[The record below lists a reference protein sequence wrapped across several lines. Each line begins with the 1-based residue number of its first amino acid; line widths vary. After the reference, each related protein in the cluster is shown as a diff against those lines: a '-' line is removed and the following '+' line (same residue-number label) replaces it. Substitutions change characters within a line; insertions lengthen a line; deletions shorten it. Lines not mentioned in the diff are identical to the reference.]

1 MSNRVRLAL
10 IGSLLVTVAVYW
22 VGLSGPLVF
31 DDAQNLAPL
40 NDWLQGRT
48 GWLSVILDNRSGLFG
63 RSLSMASFVLNVAIA
78 GPSVW
83 AFKAGNLLLHLLN
96 GVAVFALFRA
106 LAGVGALTGRD
117 RPVSAWWAWFAA
129 SVWLLHPLLASTV
142 LYVVQRMA
150 MLSALFTLLAMLA
163 YVHGRIAVEA
173 QQRRRSFLLL
183 LVAVP
188 VCTILAA
195 LSKENG
201 VLAPALCAV
210 IELFAFPPAPGK
222 RRATPAKV
230 FIGLALLAPAIVAI
244 VLTLAQ
250 VLFITSGYA
259 NRPFTLTERLLTE
272 ARVLWDYV
280 GAVIAPGG
288 TRLGVYHDDYPLS
301 RGLLDPPTTLIALV
315 AWPAAAW
322 IAWRLRRAIPAAGLG
337 LGIFL
342 VGQALESTVFPLLIY
357 FEHRNY
363 LPAVGVI
370 WAITGLLA
378 FATGKAKVRMHH
390 PGGVFATAACVLVAV
405 LAAGTAARAYA
416 WSDMHRLLAQ
426 SLLAHPRSN
435 MLKVDLILQAM
446 SERPPALG
454 LAKTYAED
462 LQRADDDNIR
472 RLGTVEGVLIDC
484 ASGKS
489 PDSQS
494 VTDMF
499 AGKPKRIDIVL
510 MLAYESLSDGIAQT
524 PCPGLTPLQM
534 ADGLSSML
542 DRAGL
547 PSRQM
552 EVWRLRFRTSNLY
565 AASGDMDKAVEEAKL
580 AYADGAA
587 QPQVTLYVAKLLYQA
602 GDVQGAA
609 RMADN
614 LARQI
619 RPDDT
624 LAQQQLRQ
632 LRAELKAAN

>member
-1 MSNRVRLAL
+1 MSNRIRLAL
-10 IGSLLVTVAVYW
+10 IGSLLLTIAVYW
-22 VGLSGPLVF
+22 AGLSGPFVF

-63 RSLSMASFVLNVAIA
+63 RPLSMGSFVLNVAI
-78 GPSVW
+78 GGTSVW

-96 GVAVFALFRA
+96 GIVVFFLFRA
-106 LAGVGALTGRD
+106 LAKAGALAGRD
-117 RPVSAWWAWFAA
+117 RATSPWWPWLAA
-129 SVWLLHPLLASTV
+129 SIWLLHPLLASTV

-150 MLSALFTLLAMLA
+150 MLSALFMLLAMLA
-163 YVHGRIAVEA
+163 YVHGRIALQANDRNRGLVLIA
-173 QQRRRSFLLL
+173 
-183 LVAVP
+183 VAVL
-188 VCTILAA
+188 VFTVLAA

-210 IELFAFPPAPGK
+210 IELFAFPPQGQ

-230 FIGLALLAPAIVAI
+230 FIGLALFAPAIVAI

-250 VLFITSGYA
+250 VPFITSGYA
-259 NRPFTLTERLLTE
+259 NRTFTLTERLLTE
-272 ARVLWDYV
+272 ARVLWDYI

-288 TRLGVYHDDYPLS
+288 SRLGVYHDDFRLS
-301 RGLLDPPTTLIALV
+301 HGLLDPPTTLIALV

-322 IAWRLRRAIPAAGLG
+322 IAWRLRRAIPAVGLG
-337 LGIFL
+337 LGIFV

-363 LPAVGVI
+363 LPAVGIV
-370 WAITGLLA
+370 WAIAGILA
-378 FATGKAKVRMHH
+378 FAVGRLRTRMHH
-390 PGGVFATAACVLVAV
+390 PGGVFAAAACVLVAV

-426 SLLAHPRSN
+426 ALLAHPDSN
-435 MLKVDLILQAM
+435 WLKVDLISQAM

-454 LAKTYAED
+454 LAKTYADD
-462 LQRADDDNIR
+462 LRRADDDDIR

-484 ASGKS
+484 ASGKK
-489 PDSQS
+489 PDPQS
-494 VTDMF
+494 ATAMF

-510 MLAYESLSDGIAQT
+510 MLAYESLSDGIVQT

-534 ADGLSSML
+534 ADGLASML

-552 EVWRLRFRTSNLY
+552 EVWRLRFRASNLY
-565 AASGDMDKAVEEAKL
+565 AASGEMDKAVQQAKL

-602 GDVQGAA
+602 GDTHGAA
-609 RMADN
+609 QMADN

-624 LAQQQLRQ
+624 LAQQQLQQ
-632 LRAELKAAN
+632 LRTELQHAY